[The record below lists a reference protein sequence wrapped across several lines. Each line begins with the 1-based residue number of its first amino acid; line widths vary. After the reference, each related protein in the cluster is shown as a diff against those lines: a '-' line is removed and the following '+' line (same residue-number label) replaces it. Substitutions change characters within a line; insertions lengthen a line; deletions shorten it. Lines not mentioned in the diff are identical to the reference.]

1 MAALASLR
9 LRSRRLLSSESDGS
23 PFSRMPSRPRSG
35 SSNVTLEL
43 FRCVRFL
50 VEAEAALI
58 SLPSTGVIG
67 VRPLL
72 ESPVELAGLLPRKP
86 RPYPVPANGL
96 GGEDAYAARDAV
108 RDRVFEG
115 FSVTGEC

>member
-1 MAALASLR
+1 MEIEVRKPQTHGEHCSSVRVGSCTSSSRSLAP
-9 LRSRRLLSSESDGS
+9 SS
-23 PFSRMPSRPRSG
+23 
-35 SSNVTLEL
+35 
-43 FRCVRFL
+43 
-50 VEAEAALI
+50 LI